1 MFDILKGRT
10 EKELKYCII
19 TIDPSGVM
27 RTVCDD
33 ADKIGRFENL
43 ISTSRG
49 VCIIEFDK
57 KSGEAYSICDDP
69 KRAAE
74 LIRRISLRK

>member
-19 TIDPSGVM
+19 TIDNSGVM

-43 ISTSRG
+43 VSTAKG

>member
-10 EKELKYCII
+10 KDELKYCII
-19 TIDPSGVM
+19 TIDASGVM
-27 RTVCDD
+27 RAVCDD

-43 ISTSRG
+43 VATSRG

-57 KSGEAYSICDDP
+57 KSGEAYSVCDDP

>member
-1 MFDILKGRT
+1 MFKR

-33 ADKIGRFENL
+33 ADKISRFENL
-43 ISTSRG
+43 VATSKG

-57 KSGEAYSICDDP
+57 KTGEAYSICEEP
-69 KRAAE
+69 KKAAE